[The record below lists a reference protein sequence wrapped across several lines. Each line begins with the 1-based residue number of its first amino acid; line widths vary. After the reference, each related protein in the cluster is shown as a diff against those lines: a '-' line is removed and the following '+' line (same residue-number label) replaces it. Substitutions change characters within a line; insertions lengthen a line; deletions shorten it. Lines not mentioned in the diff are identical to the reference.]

1 VCYHPRGVGVHAW
14 RGQTGY
20 PTVAVTETILLVED
34 DAKLG
39 AQVVGYLEEAGFSV
53 TWIQDGDRARAVD
66 PSQYALIVLD
76 LMLPGAYGMDLLKRW
91 RETSGVPVLI
101 LSARDHTADKVR
113 GLELGADDYLTKPF
127 WPGELMARVQARLRR
142 PVLGRTQVVRS
153 GPLAVDLAARR
164 VEVDGAP
171 VGLTPAEL
179 GILMVL
185 AERAG
190 AAISRTELVDAVLD
204 AANPSAERTLDVHVS
219 RLRKK
224 LGAAGERV
232 ATVWGIGYRL
242 ESE

>member
-1 VCYHPRGVGVHAW
+1 
-14 RGQTGY
+14 
-20 PTVAVTETILLVED
+20 VTDAILLVED

-66 PSQYALIVLD
+66 PSEYALIVLD

-142 PVLGRTQVVRS
+142 PVLGRTRVVRS